1 MSKSRYM
8 DLLEDIVRLL
18 KKYGPEPFEEL
29 AGQIRDGR
37 FLNDLLILVETSA
50 IAGRRSTRPLGRKR
64 KDQRESKGLGKLLKQ
79 CEDQDPDKARALQ
92 KVYESLVSKRLL
104 PTLRQ
109 IRDFAKDNGL
119 PPIKATSREKAIVPL
134 VRGMISMPF
143 EQIVSVLE
151 RDSHFEEK
159 GDRTLEGWTNVILS
173 RHGRGPREE
182 R

>member
-1 MSKSRYM
+1 VSKSRYT
-8 DLLEDIVRLL
+8 DLLRDIARLL
-18 KKYGPEPFEEL
+18 AKYGPEPFEEL
-29 AGQIRDGR
+29 AAHLSGGR
-37 FLNDLLILVETSA
+37 FLNDLLMLLETSA
-50 IAGRRSTRPLGRKR
+50 LAGRRSTRPLGRKR
-64 KDQRESKGLGKLLKQ
+64 KDQRESKGLGSLLKQ
-79 CEDQDPDKARALQ
+79 CEDQNPDKARALQ

-119 PPIKATSREKAIVPL
+119 PPIKATSRDKAIVPL

-159 GDRTLEGWTNVILS
+159 GDRTLEGWTNVILG
-173 RHGRGPREE
+173 RHGRAPREE

>member
-1 MSKSRYM
+1 VSESRYT
-8 DLLEDIVRLL
+8 DLLVEIARLL
-18 KKYGPEPFEEL
+18 TKYGPEPFEEL
-29 AGQIRDGR
+29 ARHIRDER
-37 FLNDLLILVETSA
+37 FLNDLLVLLETSA
-50 IAGRRSTRPLGRKR
+50 HAGRRSTRPLGTKR
-64 KDQRESKGLGKLLKQ
+64 KAKTESKGLGKLLKQ
-79 CEDQDPDKARALQ
+79 CEAEDPDKARALE
-92 KVYESLVSKRLL
+92 KVYESLMSKRLL

-119 PPIKATSREKAIVPL
+119 PPIKATSRDKAIVPL
-134 VRGMISMPF
+134 VRGMVSMPS
-143 EQIVSVLE
+143 ERIVSVLE

>member
-1 MSKSRYM
+1 MNESRYT
-8 DLLEDIVRLL
+8 DLLADVARLL
-18 KKYGPEPFEEL
+18 AKYGPEPFEEL
-29 AGQIRDGR
+29 AGHFRDER
-37 FLNDLLILVETSA
+37 FLNDLLVLLETSA
-50 IAGRRSTRPLGRKR
+50 HAGRRSTRPLGRKR

-79 CEDQDPDKARALQ
+79 CEAEDPDKARALE
-92 KVYESLVSKRLL
+92 KVYESLMSKRLL

-119 PPIKATSREKAIVPL
+119 PPIKATSRDKAIIPL
-134 VRGMISMPF
+134 VRGMVSMPF
-143 EQIVSVLE
+143 ERIVSVLE